1 MGVKGLSTPIIRD
14 SATAKNANIK
24 KLLEKDATKRLCF
37 ELNDQGKCVR
47 VLNHP
52 AATCACPVGCI
63 WCAHKGSL
71 LVLCHAIISYSTR
84 WLDDNGNRPSFESIV
99 SQFPRPVNELVS
111 TPIPVDAIYPEPTSV
126 DKKAQNEWKRM
137 TFEKEEEERS

>member
-1 MGVKGLSTPIIRD
+1 MS
-14 SATAKNANIK
+14 
-24 KLLEKDATKRLCF
+24 KLDDDGRSLLVVEAPCAPSQKLKEDGKEAFHYVRLCF

-84 WLDDNGNRPSFESIV
+84 WLDDNGTRPSFESIV
-99 SQFPRPVNELVS
+99 SRSSSSNCRSFVSLVNKSLL
-111 TPIPVDAIYPEPTSV
+111 I
-126 DKKAQNEWKRM
+126 
-137 TFEKEEEERS
+137 TFGTVFVFDL